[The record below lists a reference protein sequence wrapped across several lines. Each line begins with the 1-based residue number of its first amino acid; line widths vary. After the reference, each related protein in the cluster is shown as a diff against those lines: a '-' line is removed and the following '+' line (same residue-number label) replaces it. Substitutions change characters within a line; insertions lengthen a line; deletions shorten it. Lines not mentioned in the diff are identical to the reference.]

1 MRRVG
6 LIACGLLVMLPAW
19 AAEPSGCDKFKWPI
33 DRERAV
39 LTSEPLKIES
49 GATAAPVATKAI
61 RIALRPAADANLPTP
76 PERSPKAADTFAGFV
91 KLSAPAAAGIY
102 AISLSAG
109 AWLDAVQDGK
119 SLKTV
124 AFSGA
129 TDCDGIRKVVKFDLR
144 AEPLVV
150 QVSGVASD
158 SIIMAI
164 TPAP

>member
-1 MRRVG
+1 MHRLI
-6 LIACGLLVMLPAW
+6 LIACGLLAAVPAW

-33 DRERAV
+33 DRERAI

-49 GATAAPVATKAI
+49 GATAAPAATQPI
-61 RIALRPAADANLPTP
+61 RIALRPAAEANLPTP
-76 PERSPKAADTFAGFV
+76 PERNPKAAETFAGYV
-91 KLSAPAAAGIY
+91 KLSAPPTAGVY
-102 AISLSAG
+102 AISLSTG
-109 AWLDAVQDGK
+109 AWLDAIQDGK

-129 TDCDGIRKVVKFDLR
+129 TDCDGIRKVVKFELR

-150 QVSGVASD
+150 QVSGVAAD
-158 SIIMAI
+158 TIIMAI